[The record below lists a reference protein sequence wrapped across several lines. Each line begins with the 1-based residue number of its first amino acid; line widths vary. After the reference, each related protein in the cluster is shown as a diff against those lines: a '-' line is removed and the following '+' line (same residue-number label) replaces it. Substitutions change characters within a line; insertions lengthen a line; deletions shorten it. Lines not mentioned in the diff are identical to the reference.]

1 MTKRRFCLNLEQRT
15 ELIRMLEEARKI
27 PITDEMI
34 QEQRISFAYGNAPYD
49 SEITKDDVRRAASGF
64 CIMK

>member
-1 MTKRRFCLNLEQRT
+1 MTKKIFCLNSNQRI
-15 ELIRMLEEARKI
+15 ELTRMLEEARRI

-49 SEITKDDVRRAASGF
+49 SEITKDDVRRAASG
-64 CIMK
+64 IRMMK

>member
-64 CIMK
+64 RIMK

>member
-49 SEITKDDVRRAASGF
+49 FEITKDDVRRAASGF
-64 CIMK
+64 RIMK